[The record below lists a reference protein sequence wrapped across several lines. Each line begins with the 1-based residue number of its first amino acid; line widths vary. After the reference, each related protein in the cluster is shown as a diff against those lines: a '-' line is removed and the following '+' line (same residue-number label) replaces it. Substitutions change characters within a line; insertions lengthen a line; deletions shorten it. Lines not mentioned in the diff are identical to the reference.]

1 MKTQSFALVGYD
13 ADEGKVFDWAT
24 PRSHQELIDPEKPDL
39 GYKEIQEH
47 LYAKTIFVG
56 GTDTIDNYIEVDKP
70 KEEEE

>member
-1 MKTQSFALVGYD
+1 MEICYDGKTVRAVAAKYTSNTWFF
-13 ADEGKVFDWAT
+13 E
-24 PRSHQELIDPEKPDL
+24 IPDDL
-39 GYKEIQEH
+39 DFIGHRDVQDH